1 MLDFTDAYKD
11 DRPRD
16 KIQGRSHRMYRDIQE
31 YPIPVSLKAGAHLQK
46 LTPQMDI

>member
-1 MLDFTDAYKD
+1 MLDFTDAYND